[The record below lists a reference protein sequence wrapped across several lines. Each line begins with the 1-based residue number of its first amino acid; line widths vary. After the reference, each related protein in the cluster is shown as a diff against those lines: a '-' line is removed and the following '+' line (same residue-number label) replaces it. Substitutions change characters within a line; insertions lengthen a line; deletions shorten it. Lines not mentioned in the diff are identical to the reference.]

1 MTEAIG
7 ESFAVVLIAVM
18 FFAAGAS
25 KLRALGTFEG
35 VVYNFRLLP
44 GLLVRPFAFAIPF
57 AELAVAVGLLVP
69 MFRVYGAWAAVGLL
83 TVFTIAIAV
92 NLIRGRTEIDCGCF
106 NSELKQR
113 LSGWLVLRNVAL
125 AGLAAWLAYAGHGI
139 AGRDWVAWLL
149 GGLVAAATI
158 ILYVTGNVLAT
169 VAAEVAARR
178 AAAAEAHSH

>member
-44 GLLVRPFAFAIPF
+44 ELLVRPFAFAIPF
-57 AELAVAVGLLVP
+57 AELA
-69 MFRVYGAWAAVGLL
+69 
-83 TVFTIAIAV
+83 IAIAV